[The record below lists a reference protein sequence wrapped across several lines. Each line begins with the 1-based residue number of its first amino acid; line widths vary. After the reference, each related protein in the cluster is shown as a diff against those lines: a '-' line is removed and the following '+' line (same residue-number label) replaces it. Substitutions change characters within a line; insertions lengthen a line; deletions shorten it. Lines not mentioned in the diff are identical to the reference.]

1 MLAGLQG
8 QMWAWDNAY
17 ELGDPPL
24 SSQTRVFLCPKSGIR
39 DMAHR
44 NPKKVYPHSASRRGV
59 ASVKVIVALPAV
71 LVLSWLSVE
80 IGFALRAYAQAKTAA
95 DAIALAAAARYQDG
109 PEAARV
115 DALTAAS
122 ANKGPNGPLALVL
135 VEGPQGGGDLLF
147 GDWDEATRQFLPN
160 EEGGPAVRARVRF
173 AADHPN
179 GPVGLVLAGLF
190 TSGPFSIERS
200 SIAVYRPA
208 RHTTSVLLVDQN
220 PEALE
225 LSGTANVRAA
235 GGVSVASTSAT
246 AVALTGTSTL
256 VAPIVRIAGDLGTN
270 SEAGIEGRVETGAQ
284 VPVDPQAGFALPP
297 WGANPPQ
304 PITHDDVSETFV
316 APGLHA
322 GLTASGGRVVLLPG
336 LHQFAGPIALSG
348 TAELVLDEATIHLGD
363 GLGLELRGSSRLV
376 GDPVTT
382 LAEWGR
388 CWMLQRGA
396 RTEWHILDSALLDV
410 AGRCYGPRARLVVDG
425 GAEARVDAAILLGLQ
440 AEGTASVR
448 FKRRLPELDLEPEPG
463 RARLVR

>member
-1 MLAGLQG
+1 
-8 QMWAWDNAY
+8 
-17 ELGDPPL
+17 
-24 SSQTRVFLCPKSGIR
+24 
-39 DMAHR
+39 MASR
-44 NPKKVYPHSASRRGV
+44 NPETVYPRSSSRRGV
-59 ASVKVIVALPAV
+59 ASVKLIVALPAV
-71 LVLSWLSVE
+71 LMLSWLSVE

-109 PEAARV
+109 PELART
-115 DALTAAS
+115 DALTAAF
-122 ANKGPNGPLALVL
+122 ANKGPNGPVALVV
-135 VEGPQGGGDLLF
+135 VEGPQGGGDLQF

-200 SIAVYRPA
+200 SVAVHRPS

-220 PEALE
+220 PEVLE
-225 LSGTANVRAA
+225 LAGTAEVRSA
-235 GGVSVASTSAT
+235 GGVSIASTSAT
-246 AVALTGTSTL
+246 AVAVSGTSTL
-256 VAPIVRIAGDLGTN
+256 IAPIVRIAGDLNTK
-270 SEAGIEGRVETGAQ
+270 SEAGIEGRVETGAT
-284 VPVDPQAGFALPP
+284 VPLDPQAGLALPP

-304 PITHDDVSETFV
+304 IIVHDDVGETLV
-316 APGLHA
+316 APGVHA

-336 LHQFAGPIALSG
+336 VHQFAGAIALSG
-348 TAELVLDEATIHLGD
+348 TAVLVLDEATIHLGD

-396 RTEWHILDSALLDV
+396 RTEWHLLESARLDV
-410 AGRCYGPRARLVVDG
+410 AGRCYGPRARLVVEG
-425 GAEARVDAAILLGLQ
+425 AAEARVDAAILLGLQ
-440 AEGTASVR
+440 VEGTASVR
-448 FKRRLPELDLEPEPG
+448 FERRLPELDLEPEPG